1 MQDRLRVPA
10 LCGSRPPS
18 AVFYRQID
26 IKKLAKTHLVGSRR
40 VAVIRTVSAAKL
52 DPILS
57 RCITDSLSHPRSELA
72 FWDNATPT
80 LKQPHLLLSK
90 IVGALDYVWL
100 PSGELSTL
108 MFAGFT
114 RCKTVF
120 GAWSPSTSLLANKQ
134 KQAEPHLPFPV
145 LRSSVVAI
153 VWAAIL
159 AVVSSAPA
167 FASLQV
173 ALGNP
178 GLAHFDSDGGVQL
191 DFGLTDQNGQPVGNL
206 TKDDVQVFEDGQPA
220 KILYFR
226 GVGQGR
232 PVDIVFVL
240 DITESMQPYIDAVK
254 QNMINFAQDLA
265 QNHRDYRLGLVT
277 FEDYLV
283 SAYPDCHF
291 AYSKTMTPDVQKF
304 TEWVG
309 TLHAGGGGDI
319 PEDPLDALAYAA
331 TLPFR
336 PDAQGIIIMITD
348 APPHVAGDG
357 PDRTGDTGYRLH
369 HPDPNADVTEETGTT
384 VAAKLSKDGLTL
396 YAVAPPPFIAPQYQ
410 EVVQATR
417 GRLYNIVTEENR
429 FSELVREI
437 GHSIAT
443 EYSLTYLTPR
453 PIEDGTN
460 RSVELRLNYDG
471 QSGAAETSYQ
481 VKGVGGAAINVPE
494 AGPGTSGLGTGLV
507 QLSFK
512 WWNGAVPLLA
522 ILGLLGLSRIRFGVS
537 PDELQAIVEAQSRA
551 PQPNVAAAARQVL
564 AQGSR
569 LGARIQTPTS
579 PAGAPGVVANSAATG
594 EARLTAVEPI
604 DPIPSEYTLLKTEVS
619 LGRGEDNDIVIPHPS
634 VSRSH
639 ARLARHDG
647 SFMLTDLNSTNGSY
661 VNNHQVQGSAVVD
674 SGSEVRL
681 GDIRFVLRF

>member
-1 MQDRLRVPA
+1 MFAGL
-10 LCGSRPPS
+10 
-18 AVFYRQID
+18 
-26 IKKLAKTHLVGSRR
+26 TRR
-40 VAVIRTVSAAKL
+40 RTVSAAWSSL
-52 DPILS
+52 PG
-57 RCITDSLSHPRSELA
+57 DSKRANKEKHEL
-72 FWDNATPT
+72 
-80 LKQPHLLLSK
+80 PHLSLPDLRR
-90 IVGALDYVWL
+90 AL
-100 PSGELSTL
+100 
-108 MFAGFT
+108 AGL
-114 RCKTVF
+114 V
-120 GAWSPSTSLLANKQ
+120 S
-134 KQAEPHLPFPV
+134 
-145 LRSSVVAI
+145 
-153 VWAAIL
+153 AAIIML
-159 AVVSSAPA
+159 ALSAPA

-173 ALGNP
+173 AVGNP

-206 TKDDVQVFEDGQPA
+206 TKDNVQVLEDGQPA

-240 DITESMQPYIDAVK
+240 DVTESMQPYIDAVK

-277 FEDYLV
+277 FEDYVV
-283 SAYPDCHF
+283 SAYPDCNCE
-291 AYSKTMTPDVQKF
+291 YGKTMTGDAQKF

-336 PDAQGIIIMITD
+336 PDAQGIIILITD

-384 VAAKLSKDGLTL
+384 VAEKLSKDGLTL

-410 EVVQATR
+410 EIVQATR

-460 RSVELRLNYDG
+460 RSVELRLNYEG
-471 QSGAAETSYQ
+471 QTGAAETSYQ

-494 AGPGTSGLGTGLV
+494 GGGGTAGSGTGLV

-512 WWNGAVPLLA
+512 WWNGVVPLLA

-537 PDELQAIVEAQSRA
+537 SDELREIVEAQSRA

-564 AQGSR
+564 AQGAR
-569 LGARIQTPTS
+569 LGARNQPS
-579 PAGAPGVVANSAATG
+579 LAPAPPPRVAANSNTSS
-594 EARLTAVEPI
+594 EARLTAVDAI
-604 DPIPSEYTLLKTEVS
+604 DPIPAEYTLLKTEVS
-619 LGRGEDNDIVIPHPS
+619 LGRGEDNDIVIPHSS

-639 ARLARHDG
+639 ARLARRDG
-647 SFMLTDLNSTNGSY
+647 SFVLTDLNSTNGSY
-661 VNNHQVQGSAVVD
+661 VNSEPVQGSTVVNN
-674 SGSEVRL
+674 GSEVRL
-681 GDIRFVLRF
+681 GDIRFVLHF